1 MGIEESYPIVETGT
15 SSSRED
21 NAATAEPAVRG
32 SRWGFIQSMLLWDL
46 AVLLCVL
53 HGWAI
58 WTSLGGREGLTN
70 GWPIARD
77 DHPLYYHSALV
88 TRTFLKETAMTA
100 GYDPAFMAGYPKS
113 IVFPSSSTLPEL
125 VVYFFGGDRPEFAYK
140 AYVFVGV
147 AALPWLILAS
157 ACLLRANA
165 GGALLGVGL
174 YLIYFWIDWPVYY
187 AMFGMVPYLVAVPLG
202 LVAMASI
209 AAYVGRGGFLRWL
222 VAALMGALC
231 VLVHFTTA
239 MVVAPAALACYVVG
253 IIRQRQ
259 QEEGFPVSRHVG
271 VALLPLAVLA
281 LNAFWWLPGIYLAAT
296 KGDSSFSFAH
306 AESVKH
312 RLLQVM
318 VTESA
323 IQCVL
328 IGLGLVG
335 LAATVRRTPIAGVGL
350 TVFAAMGFFWGY
362 LAGAFRS
369 LDFLQ
374 PGRHTYVFY
383 TGLAVACGL
392 GWSEISRRLRAI
404 RGRLDIWATLAIVL
418 IGCRFYA
425 VLIDTA
431 FAVYLGR
438 PRMVLEDEFP
448 EARQLVLFTPKPEPF
463 LSSRPSLP
471 LLWVLER
478 VKRHVRPGERLLYEE
493 AGKSLAE
500 PNPVGV
506 GRFSGLLPDSCGI
519 EVIGGPYLHAS
530 LTTNFTQFGEGKLF
544 GDPNWGRE
552 QFVKYAKLY
561 RPSAILCWSTRAR
574 SFCRDNPDLVEIK
587 EEEGGL
593 MIGRIKGFGGWTIR
607 GEAEVKATPNHLVVS
622 KIKPGLDG
630 LAVLRYH
637 SVPCLRSSPEGRW
650 EPVLVEGDPVPFIGV
665 RPGSEPV
672 ELELAVPLPWMRR
685 KP

>member
-1 MGIEESYPIVETGT
+1 MAIEESYPIVETGT
-15 SSSRED
+15 SSSREY
-21 NAATAEPAVRG
+21 NAATGEPAVRK
-32 SRWGFIQSMLLWDL
+32 SRWGFVQSMLLWDL

-125 VVYFFGGDRPEFAYK
+125 VVYFFGGDRPDLAYK
-140 AYVFVGV
+140 AYVLVGV
-147 AALPWLILAS
+147 GAVPWLILAS

-165 GGALLGVGL
+165 GGALLTVGL
-174 YLIYFWIDWPVYY
+174 YLIYLWTDFPISY
-187 AMFGMVPYLVAVPLG
+187 ALFGMVPYLVAVPLG
-202 LVAMASI
+202 VIATASI

-222 VAALMGALC
+222 VAALMGSLC

-239 MVVAPAALACYVVG
+239 MIVAPAALACYAVG
-253 IIRQRQ
+253 IFRQRF
-259 QEEGFPVSRHVG
+259 QEERYPISRHVG

-281 LNAFWWLPGIYLAAT
+281 LNAFWWLPGIYLAST
-296 KGDSSFSFAH
+296 KGDSSFTFVH
-306 AESVKH
+306 TEPIDG
-312 RLLQVM
+312 RLLGILVKENG
-318 VTESA
+318 VE
-323 IQCVL
+323 CLL
-328 IGLGLVG
+328 IGLGLLG
-335 LAATVRRTPIAGVGL
+335 LAATIRRTPIAGVGL
-350 TVFAAMGFFWGY
+350 AVFAGMGFFWGY

-374 PGRHTYVFY
+374 PGRHTYAFY

-392 GWSEISRRLRAI
+392 GWSEISRRLRTI
-404 RGRLDIWATLAIVL
+404 RGRLDIWAALALVL
-418 IGCRFYA
+418 VGCRFYGIFIDAALA
-425 VLIDTA
+425 VK
-431 FAVYLGR
+431 LGR
-438 PRMVLEDEFP
+438 PRMVLEDRFP
-448 EARQLVLFTPKPEPF
+448 EVKQAVHCTPRPEPF
-463 LSSRPSLP
+463 LTSRPTLQ
-471 LLWVLER
+471 LLWVLDR
-478 VKRHVRPGERLLYEE
+478 VNRHVQPGERLLYEE
-493 AGKSLAE
+493 VGKNIAE
-500 PNPVGV
+500 PNPYGD
-506 GRFSGLLPDSCGI
+506 GRFSGLLPTRCGV
-519 EVIGGPYLHAS
+519 ELIGGPYLHAP
-530 LTTNFTQFGEGKLF
+530 LTTKFTQFGEGKLF

-552 QFVKYAKLY
+552 QFVKYARLY

-593 MIGRIKGFGGWTIR
+593 LIGRIKGFGGWTIR
-607 GEAEVKATPNHLVVS
+607 GEAEVKATPNHLVVT